1 MQVTEWLLYSSNIN
15 GLLNAGNGMV
25 IIAQT
30 LTDQYS
36 AGNGRA
42 IIQLKTLAGNGMVI
56 IQLKR

>member
-42 IIQLKTLAGNGMVI
+42 II
-56 IQLKR
+56 